1 MHPYTRFKNDST
13 MYSCWDMKSDIKLN
27 QTKNVGEN
35 DPFVCGCWPTMS
47 DAYVYRLYDST
58 SYRSW
63 DISVNGKADTHMDA
77 EDTPIFLPQ
86 LSGGELK
93 MLTVI
98 YMYQKAVKVKTDGQ
112 TVTHQ
117 TNKRPGIT
125 LYLATTFKW
134 IWKFFNKF
142 INSNSSYIPVCNI
155 ER

>member
-1 MHPYTRFKNDST
+1 
-13 MYSCWDMKSDIKLN
+13 
-27 QTKNVGEN
+27 
-35 DPFVCGCWPTMS
+35 
-47 DAYVYRLYDST
+47 
-58 SYRSW
+58 
-63 DISVNGKADTHMDA
+63 MDA

-125 LYLATTFKW
+125 LYLATTFK
-134 IWKFFNKF
+134 
-142 INSNSSYIPVCNI
+142 
-155 ER
+155 